1 VDRASQSEQLIR
13 MLVGAHALRVCR
25 KKDLHK
31 VLFARAYT
39 LAECSLKKIADNLN
53 HTGKDHKLVLTSHE
67 NTPDEGLKSGEK
79 WINESNSNASDG
91 KCELT

>member
-1 VDRASQSEQLIR
+1 
-13 MLVGAHALRVCR
+13 M
-25 KKDLHK
+25 
-31 VLFARAYT
+31 
-39 LAECSLKKIADNLN
+39 KKIADNLG
-53 HTGKDHKLVLTSHE
+53 HTGKGRKLVLNSRE

>member
-1 VDRASQSEQLIR
+1 MLQEGLAQS
-13 MLVGAHALRVCR
+13 ALCQ
-25 KKDLHK
+25 
-31 VLFARAYT
+31 AYT
-39 LAECSLKKIADNLN
+39 LAGGSLKKIADNLG
-53 HTGKDHKLVLTSHE
+53 HTGKGRKLVLTSHE